1 MSGPRRVL
9 PTVRLDALADQTDK
23 LVARLSAAMDEP
35 EVKARLRDRLA
46 AVPDSAALVVV
57 GETKKGKS
65 SVLNALLGR
74 PGLSP
79 VEPDVA
85 TATYVWFEHGDDEAA
100 FVQTGAGSERRV
112 RLEDLSRWVTVRGLQ
127 ENPEASD
134 ADGAVAAHPVRV
146 RLDAPLLKD
155 LALIDTPGVGGLVGA
170 HTAMTLRAIG
180 LTGAM
185 LFVTDLTAPLTE
197 HECEFLHRVAGGYQ
211 LAEVVIA
218 ASMSDKLLPD
228 QRIAALAA
236 VRDVLERRLPAF
248 ADAVVV
254 PVSATQAELASRPD
268 LHDEARRLLRE
279 QSGLDELERVLLE
292 RVGQRRQVLF
302 HGMRLQVVQSAAHQ
316 LARDAEAELDLL
328 GDTDPASRAAA
339 IQDRMLDL
347 SHEMEIARMR
357 LTDELSRLR
366 QTLSIRTDSASREWL
381 AEVERRIAAGAS
393 TDDLEPWLT
402 AQIAAFAQEL
412 TDQTAAGIRSAYVTN
427 IASVVADDDEAAR
440 DLDVALEVA
449 VARTA
454 SEMVLRGGFAPTV
467 TPLSAD
473 ALLMSSMAFM
483 GAKGMAATAVAG
495 GGAVAGWF
503 SGLTGIAM
511 AGPLVAALPV
521 VLPVAFGA
529 GVVSV
534 SYRRQKNALR
544 VNDARA
550 WARERVSVA
559 ARDLGDAVGIR
570 VNEATTLAAIAIRE
584 YTKER
589 TDRGRAAQRAV
600 KSDDVAV
607 AASKAKGVLSAAT
620 SCEESAVKLLQ
631 DVAVRSALPAS

>member
-23 LVARLSAAMDEP
+23 LIARLSGAMDEP
-35 EVKARLRDRLA
+35 AVKARLRDRLA

-74 PGLSP
+74 PGVSP

-85 TATYVWFEHGDDEAA
+85 TATYVWFEHGADEAA
-100 FVQTGAGSERRV
+100 IVQTGTGTEHRV
-112 RLEDLSRWVTVRGLQ
+112 RLDDLSRWVTVSGLE
-127 ENPEASD
+127 ENREARD
-134 ADGAVAAHPVRV
+134 ADGAVVAHPVRV
-146 RLDAPLLKD
+146 TLDAPLLKE

-185 LFVTDLTAPLTE
+185 LFVTDLTAPMTQ
-197 HECEFLHRVAGGYQ
+197 HECEFLQRVADGHQ

-228 QRIAALAA
+228 QRVAALAA

-248 ADAVVV
+248 ADAVLV
-254 PVSATQAELASRPD
+254 PVSATQAETASRPD
-268 LHDEARRLLRE
+268 LHDEARRILRE

-292 RVGQRRQVLF
+292 RVARRTQVLS
-302 HGMRLQVVQSAAHQ
+302 HGMRLQIVQSAAHQ
-316 LARDAEAELDLL
+316 LARDAQAELDLL

-339 IQDRMLDL
+339 IQDRILDL

-357 LTDELSRLR
+357 LTDDLSRLR
-366 QTLSIRTDSASREWL
+366 QTLSMRTDSASREWL

-393 TDDLEPWLT
+393 SDDLGPWLT
-402 AQIAAFAQEL
+402 AQVAAFAQEL
-412 TDQTAAGIRSAYVTN
+412 TDQTAAGIRAAYVSN

-454 SEMVLRGGFAPTV
+454 SEMVLRGGLAPTA
-467 TPLSAD
+467 TPMSAD
-473 ALLMSSMAFM
+473 ALLMSSMAFI
-483 GAKGMAATAVAG
+483 GAKAMGATAVAG
-495 GGAVAGWF
+495 GGAVAGW
-503 SGLTGIAM
+503 LTGVTGIVM
-511 AGPLVAALPV
+511 AGPFVTALPV
-521 VLPVAFGA
+521 MLPVAFGA
-529 GVVSV
+529 GVVSM

-544 VNDARA
+544 VNDART

-559 ARDLGDAVGIR
+559 ARDLGDAVAIR

-584 YTKER
+584 YTKEQA
-589 TDRGRAAQRAV
+589 DRSRAAQRAV
-600 KSDDVAV
+600 KSDDVAL

-620 SCEESAVKLLQ
+620 ACEESAVKLLQ
-631 DVAVRSALPAS
+631 DVAVRPALPAS